1 MMASHSCADNRRAVL
16 MEAQRWIGT
25 PYRHQSRTCG
35 VGTDCLGL
43 IIGIWSALYGYQP
56 DIPSDY
62 AIDWAVG
69 CSAGDDPLHAAAT
82 HHCRTI
88 AVAQAM
94 PGDLLTMRWMANQ
107 PSRHL
112 AIVGLNETIIHAYE
126 RHGVIVSTLVPFW
139 RRRIS
144 GAFVFPLQNF
154 L

>member
-1 MMASHSCADNRRAVL
+1 MVNRSCDDNRRAVL
-16 MEAQRWIGT
+16 LEAQRWIGT

-43 IIGIWSALYGYQP
+43 VIGVWSALYEHHP
-56 DIPSDY
+56 EIPSDY
-62 AIDWAVG
+62 AIDWAIG
-69 CSAGDDPLHAAAT
+69 CGAEDDPLHAAAT
-82 HHCRTI
+82 RHCRSI
-88 AVAQAM
+88 AVNHAM
-94 PGDLLTMRWMANQ
+94 PGDLLTLRWMANQ

-112 AIVGLNETIIHAYE
+112 AIVGLNDTIIHAYE